1 VPRRNLLTKR
11 YPVDILATCVV
22 PWKPDYSFDE
32 ELFRRQVCLLRD
44 NLTRRLY
51 VFGTAGEGYAVSDR
65 QFEKIVQAFY
75 AEMVGINDC
84 PMVGVIS
91 LSLTTIVER
100 IEWSTTL
107 GIRDF
112 QISLPC
118 WGALTDREVDIFF
131 RETCGRFP
139 SCRFLHYNLRRS
151 NRVLAGSDYARLC
164 QAHPNLVAVKFGGDH
179 STRVD
184 MLQKAPELQYFFTE
198 PGFASMRDEFECGL
212 LASYACTDFA
222 LAREFFNARGTDLQ
236 NLANKMDSVGQTLR
250 DTVGEAGHMDGAY
263 DKLIIKT
270 HLPDFPLRLLPPYTS
285 VADSS
290 ERVLPKRERRLND
303 RSTATPMPATVS
315 RANEIDP
322 RTI

>member
-1 VPRRNLLTKR
+1 MKR
-11 YPVDILATCVV
+11 YPADILATCVV
-22 PWKPDYSFDE
+22 PWNPDYSFDE
-32 ELFRRQVCLLRD
+32 ETFRQQVRLLRD

-65 QFEKIVQAFY
+65 QFEQIVKAFY
-75 AEMVGINDC
+75 AEMMGTHDS

-91 LSLTTIVER
+91 LALATVVER
-100 IEWSTTL
+100 IEWSSAL

-118 WGALTDREVDIFF
+118 WGALSDHEVDIFF

-151 NRVLAGSDYARLC
+151 NRVLTGNDYARLC

-179 STRVD
+179 DTRIN
-184 MLQKAPELQYFFTE
+184 MLQNAPELQYFFTE
-198 PGFASMRDEFECGL
+198 PGYASMRDEFECGL
-212 LASYACTDFA
+212 LASYACIDFS
-222 LAREFFNARGTDLQ
+222 LARAFFNARGTHLRK
-236 NLANKMDSVGQTLR
+236 LANKMDRIGQKLRDMVGQ
-250 DTVGEAGHMDGAY
+250 AGHMDGAY

-285 VADSS
+285 LEDLSD
-290 ERVLPKRERRLND
+290 ELLP
-303 RSTATPMPATVS
+303 SWATLSDDTPAAATTPASVS
-315 RANEIDP
+315 CTGEIEP
-322 RTI
+322 RTH